1 MSLIN
6 KNFRVEYIDNV
17 LPTPNVTDITDFI
30 VSLDD
35 FVLQSTGILAT
46 AAITLNAEFGSF
58 MTDDGGGTT
67 PIISQFDRIRVTV
80 IGDDG
85 ITEQSRIFEVKT
97 DLAQLATSSS
107 HFLPL
112 ELEGRERNISGIP
125 FGGFFRSATHFDI
138 VEQSIFAYNAQK
150 GTSQPQLVLDTLNI
164 PNFNPNI
171 WDFTQVDNCYDA
183 LLTVLDSLDLPV
195 SAGGGGN
202 RFAFIFED
210 IDLVPNFLSFRVI
223 IQGTNNIGSIPTLE
237 QNDTH
242 PITKIDKIKQAS
254 TGTLVVARGRAK
266 TATQPNNYAKFISL
280 LEFYKAIK
288 QYDTTIVYPEDSFV
302 TFDGVSYQANQE
314 VPINTPPPDVEW
326 TAINVGDFIGILQYS
341 PFTNDK
347 LTPIKNGFAN
357 PTGGLATDASP
368 DFDNVIA
375 IPDHNLF
382 INDRSLSD
390 ANIGTYRNWVMF
402 RTNTVNQLNLTAD
415 QRDYLFDIDGAGSQ
429 GFGFYEGFRV
439 LVDPNVGA
447 LEAPF
452 DGNDSNGF
460 VFAGSVAVFK
470 ARPNRSLFN
479 AIPANFD
486 AAGEWFVVRPVETFD
501 QTAVY
506 DEAKVYEFNVDFVP
520 ASRIYPG
527 NDRRRGTAP
536 GTLEWRNISG
546 LFMGNDCFHT
556 PSNIEQVDGLFG
568 DSIENS
574 EPLNDPNGDP
584 YIENSA
590 IKITY
595 GYDQSVHT
603 PEQRDVWFK
612 TNKTV
617 LVGDPLGRF
626 LSGLV
631 SNIYNTFTTPNYTNM
646 GWWYAW
652 PTPYPFNR
660 QGGIIEN
667 IGELYGGNLNTLNRH
682 RYFDLFNIQYTTTG
696 QIGWTHSDSAD
707 LSEITGVQFLFNF
720 DIITSTGRIP
730 FTGDIP
736 FTYWCIDDQ
745 GTRWKSKKISYRHLG
760 ETQLI
765 QIEFGDLS
773 PVFSTRTPLGIQNSL
788 ENIIVPE
795 IEVNEI
801 FFKDKVMIQGFQCE
815 VPYDEYGRYAPNL
828 IEQIINLGFFDAFTG
843 GSGGPVSFIGIID
856 AYSFIKT
863 PVAIS
868 TSNTLSDQRTIIPQ
882 FKDYQNIVN
891 VEQLQ
896 RFADSASQVEQFPYE
911 QYTVQQGGINDLE
924 LEDSIFLH
932 DEFMINEEDDPG
944 NPNTRLVSIREIH
957 YSVPFRGGL
966 IRKLVLAK
974 VIDV

>member
-1 MSLIN
+1 MSLIT
-6 KNFRVEYIDNV
+6 KNYRVEYIDNV
-17 LPTPNVTDITDFI
+17 SPTPNVTDITDFI
-30 VSLDD
+30 HSLDD

-97 DLAQLATSSS
+97 DLSQLATRSS

-112 ELEGRERNISGIP
+112 ELEGRERNLSGTP
-125 FGGFFRSATHFDI
+125 FGGFFRSATHSDI
-138 VEQSIFAYNAQK
+138 VTQIIFSYQSQK
-150 GTSQPQLVLDTLNI
+150 GSRQPELLLTSTDVPD
-164 PNFNPNI
+164 FNPNI
-171 WDFTQVDNCYDA
+171 WDFTQVDNGYDVQGA
-183 LLTVLDSLDLPV
+183 VMDSLDLPV

-202 RFAFIFED
+202 RFALVYDDDPGD
-210 IDLVPNFLSFRVI
+210 INNLFFKILK
-223 IQGTNNIGSIPTLE
+223 QGTNNIGSIPTLE
-237 QNDTH
+237 QNDAH

-254 TGTLVVARGRAK
+254 TGTIVVARGRAK
-266 TATQPNNYAKFISL
+266 TGTQPNNYAKFTSL

-288 QYDTTIVYPEDSFV
+288 QYDATIVYPEDSFV
-302 TFDGVSYQANQE
+302 TLDDVTYQANQE
-314 VPINTPPPDVEW
+314 VPINTPPPTIQW
-326 TAINVGDFIGILQYS
+326 TAIDVGDFIGILQYA

-347 LTPIKNGFAN
+347 LVPLKNGFAN
-357 PTGGLATDASP
+357 PTGGLATDAST

-382 INDRSLSD
+382 INDRSLND
-390 ANIGTYRNWVMF
+390 AEIGTYRNWVTF
-402 RTNTVNQLNLTAD
+402 RTNTVNQLNLSAA
-415 QRDYLFDIDGAGSQ
+415 QREYLFDIDGAGGQ
-429 GFGFYEGFRV
+429 GFGFYDGFMV
-439 LVDPNVGA
+439 LVDQTVGT

-452 DGNDSNGF
+452 DGNDSNGLL
-460 VFAGSVAVFK
+460 FAGSVAKFRAK
-470 ARPNRSLFN
+470 PNGVLFN
-479 AIPANFD
+479 SIPANFN
-486 AAGEWFVVRPVETFD
+486 AAGEWFVVRPVQTFD

-506 DEAKVYEFNVDFVP
+506 DEAKVYEFNVNFSP
-520 ASRIYPG
+520 TTRIYPG

-536 GTLEWRNISG
+536 GTLEWRDISG
-546 LFMGNDCFHT
+546 QFMGNDCFHT

-574 EPLNDPNGDP
+574 EPLNDPNGNP

-595 GYDQSVHT
+595 GYNESTQGQ
-603 PEQRDVWFK
+603 EQRDVWFK
-612 TNKTV
+612 MIKAILNF
-617 LVGDPLGRF
+617 GNLGLF
-626 LSGLV
+626 LGNLA
-631 SNIYNTFTTPNYTNM
+631 SNIYDTFTTPKYTNM

-660 QGGIIEN
+660 SGGISEN
-667 IGELYGGNLNTLNRH
+667 IGELYGGDLNFLNRH

-696 QIGWTHSDSAD
+696 KLGWTHSDSAD
-707 LSEITGVQFLFNF
+707 LSEVTGVQFLFNF
-720 DIITSTGRIP
+720 DITIGTGRIP

-736 FTYWCIDDQ
+736 FTYWCIDSE
-745 GTRWKSKKISYRHLG
+745 GTRWKSKKVFYRHLG

-773 PVFSTRTPLGIQNSL
+773 PVFSTRTPLGIQNAL

-815 VPYDEYGRYAPNL
+815 MPYDEYGRYAPNL
-828 IEQIINLGFFDAFTG
+828 FEQIIKPTFFDAFFG
-843 GSGGPVSFIGIID
+843 GSGDIKFEGTID

-868 TSNTLSDQRTIIPQ
+868 ASNELSDQRTIIPQ
-882 FKDYQNIVN
+882 FEDYQNIVN

-911 QYTVQQGGINDLE
+911 QYTIEQSGINDLE

-932 DEFMINEEDDPG
+932 DEFLINEEDDPG
-944 NPNTRLVSIREIH
+944 NPNTRLLTIREIH
-957 YSVPFRGGL
+957 YSVPFQGGL
-966 IRKLVLAK
+966 IRKIVAVK
-974 VIDV
+974 VINTS